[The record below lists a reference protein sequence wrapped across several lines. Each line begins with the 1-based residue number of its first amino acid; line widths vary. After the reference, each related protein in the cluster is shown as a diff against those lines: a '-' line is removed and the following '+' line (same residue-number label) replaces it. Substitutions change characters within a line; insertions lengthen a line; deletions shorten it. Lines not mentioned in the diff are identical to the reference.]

1 MTESVQ
7 KAINDITYRSK
18 VFPEEAFQTISKN
31 REEAIPFLRA
41 ALEKAVAE
49 KDKLNVQYQLHF
61 YALFFLGEFQAREC
75 FPLIMEMAS
84 LPTDIL
90 DYLIGGTVTE
100 GLPQILYHTYN
111 GDLELLKKAI
121 RNQESDE
128 FARTGM
134 LRVMGQLYLDGSLG
148 KDEWE
153 DFIREEA
160 HGDERDDSY
169 IYTGLAD
176 VICDCNMKDMLPEI
190 RYLYERERI
199 DESAIGRYD
208 DCVDRMFRKNR
219 DTYTSPIDA
228 AKMLRGWAMFEEP
241 KRDTME
247 KKSIDKLF
255 KALEREYNAPEKT
268 VKIGRNDPCP
278 CGSGKKY
285 KKCCLN
291 KPKPETAAPESESEK
306 EKWLK
311 RYPAAAQ
318 EREEGRIYLEDY
330 YDAES
335 IEIDKLLYLALKH
348 RPAPIWSREPEEV
361 KKNRVRA
368 YLSEAFPKFIS
379 KAEQENVKTF
389 QEYDDK
395 FSIHYQCKEW
405 LEVLLELA
413 KEDGDDKLGGA
424 VSACLA
430 RMDS

>member
-49 KDKLNVQYQLHF
+49 KDKLDVQYQLHF

-84 LPTDIL
+84 FPTDIL
-90 DYLIGGTVTE
+90 DYLIGDTVTE

-306 EKWLK
+306 EKWLENL
-311 RYPAAAQ
+311 P
-318 EREEGRIYLEDY
+318 GG
-330 YDAES
+330 
-335 IEIDKLLYLALKH
+335 LL
-348 RPAPIWSREPEEV
+348 
-361 KKNRVRA
+361 
-368 YLSEAFPKFIS
+368 
-379 KAEQENVKTF
+379 
-389 QEYDDK
+389 
-395 FSIHYQCKEW
+395 
-405 LEVLLELA
+405 
-413 KEDGDDKLGGA
+413 
-424 VSACLA
+424 
-430 RMDS
+430 